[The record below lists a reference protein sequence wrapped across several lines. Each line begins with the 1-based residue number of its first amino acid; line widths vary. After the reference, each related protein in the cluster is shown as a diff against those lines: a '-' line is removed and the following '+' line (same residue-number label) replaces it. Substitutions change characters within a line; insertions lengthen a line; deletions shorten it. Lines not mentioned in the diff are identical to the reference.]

1 MIRRLALLA
10 VALLSAGCASAQS
23 QSKKSDPAI
32 TVRAPNGVS
41 LTVIESMVPAAE
53 AGRAYFYDVP
63 DKMRILGPAEQQWS
77 MLGREDRGAAT
88 GDSEYRARS
97 CKPLASKGANWLG
110 EIVAQAADRR
120 VVIVNE
126 SHTVTRHRDTIG
138 QIIAALRPLGYS
150 VYAAETFGN
159 YGEPT
164 NIETNAELAWPHLT
178 DGTYTNEAAFG
189 RLIRKAKAL
198 GYPMAAYE
206 QRREQDAEPGA
217 GLEADIKARETAQA
231 ENLAAILATMG
242 PDEKLIVH
250 VGYAHA
256 SEVPLPPGGRLW
268 MAARLQRLT
277 GIDPLTI
284 SQTLCSSDGGEPFL
298 ARLPDSEPKGL
309 VDLVLSQ
316 PVARFE
322 RSRPAWRRTSGD
334 LEVELPEVFRA
345 AGVPLVIEAFRTD
358 EPFDAGPMDRVYV
371 EPGEDIPLL
380 LPPGDYKV
388 RAVVPSFVAR

>member
-1 MIRRLALLA
+1 MQRIALLA

-23 QSKKSDPAI
+23 QTENADPAT
-32 TVRAPNGVS
+32 TVRAANGVR
-41 LTVIESMVPAAE
+41 LTVVEPPIPAAE
-53 AGRAYFYDVP
+53 AGLQYLFDVP
-63 DKMRILGPAEQQWS
+63 GKGKPVGPVTQQWS

-88 GDSEYRARS
+88 RDSEYRARS
-97 CKPLASKGANWLG
+97 CKPLVRKGANWLG
-110 EIVAQAADRR
+110 EIVARAADRR

-189 RLIRKAKAL
+189 RLIRKAKTL
-198 GYPMAAYE
+198 GYRLAAYE
-206 QRREQDAEPGA
+206 QKREQRAEPGA

-231 ENLAAILATMG
+231 ENLAEILATMA

-284 SQTLCSSDGGEPFL
+284 SQTLCSSDGGKPFL
-298 ARLPDSEPKGL
+298 AELPDSEPKSL

-316 PVARFE
+316 PVASFK
-322 RSRPAWRRTSGD
+322 RSRPAWRRASGD
-334 LEVELPEVFRA
+334 LEVDIPEVFRA
-345 AGVPLVIEAFRTD
+345 EGVPLVIEAFRTE
-358 EPFDAGPMDRVYV
+358 EPFAAVPMDRIYV